1 MHSKHFL
8 KAAAIAALAACALP
22 ASAQSPAANPAAGY
36 PSRTIRIVVGYAP
49 GGANDILAR
58 IVAQKMSESLG
69 KEVVVEN
76 KPSTGAIVG
85 SVTVATA
92 APDGYT
98 LLMGASGPIVFNP
111 ALYEKLPYSPTKDL
125 VPVSLVGTFPLVLS
139 VAANAP
145 YRNVS
150 ELAAYTR
157 AHPEKSNYGSSA
169 ASFRLAT
176 ELLKS
181 KTGIRAEHIPY
192 KGSMESVNSVASGQ
206 VTMTLVD
213 SGPAVG
219 PIKGGLLK
227 GLAVTSP
234 QRIAALPDVPTM
246 AEQGIDLTIQFWSG
260 LLAPAGT
267 PKPIIDKL
275 AAEVQRIV
283 KMPDVRA
290 RMASLA
296 IDPAGSSPEEF
307 ARVISSEIPLWA
319 GVAKANNIRA
329 D

>member
-1 MHSKHFL
+1 MKRNLFVRTL
-8 KAAAIAALAACALP
+8 AAAALAALALP
-22 ASAQSPAANPAAGY
+22 ALAQGAY
-36 PSRTIRIVVGYAP
+36 PSKPIRIIVGYAP

-58 IVAQKMSESLG
+58 LVAQKMQESFG

-76 KPSTGAIVG
+76 RPSTGSIVG
-85 SVTVATA
+85 SVAVANA

-111 ALYEKLPYSPTKDL
+111 ALYTRLPYDPVKDL
-125 VPVSLVGTFPLVLS
+125 VPVSIVGTFPLVLS

-145 YRNVS
+145 FKSVT
-150 ELAAYTR
+150 ELAAYTK
-157 AHPEKSNYGSSA
+157 ANPDKSNYGSSS

-192 KGSMESVNSVASGQ
+192 KGSMESVNSVASGL
-206 VTMTLVD
+206 VTMTMVD

-219 PIKGGLLK
+219 PIKGGLLR
-227 GLAVTSP
+227 GLAVTSA

-246 AEQGIDLTIQFWSG
+246 AEQGIDLNIQFWSG

-267 PKPIIDKL
+267 PKAVIDKL
-275 AAEVQRIV
+275 SAEVQRIV
-283 KMPDVRA
+283 KLPDVKA
-290 RMASLA
+290 RMAGLA
-296 IDPAGSSPEEF
+296 IDPAGTTPEEF
-307 ARVISSEIPLWA
+307 ARVIATEIPLWT
-319 GVAKANNIRA
+319 GVAKANGIKA

>member
-1 MHSKHFL
+1 MKRKLFVRTL
-8 KAAAIAALAACALP
+8 AAAALAAIVLP
-22 ASAQSPAANPAAGY
+22 ASAQGEAY
-36 PSRTIRIVVGYAP
+36 PSKTIKIVVGYAP

-58 IVAQKMSESLG
+58 LVAQKMQESFG
-69 KEVVVEN
+69 KDVVVEN
-76 KPSTGAIVG
+76 KPSTGSIVG
-85 SVTVATA
+85 SVAVANA

-111 ALYEKLPYSPTKDL
+111 ALYQRLPYNPTKDL
-125 VPVSLVGTFPLVLS
+125 VPISIVGTFPLVLA
-139 VAANAP
+139 VAANSPLKSVA
-145 YRNVS
+145 
-150 ELAAYTR
+150 ELAAYTK
-157 AHPEKSNYGSSA
+157 ANPEKSNYGSSS

-206 VTMTLVD
+206 VTMTMVD

-227 GLAVTSP
+227 GLAVTSS

-246 AEQGIDLTIQFWSG
+246 AEQGVDLTIQFWSG

-267 PKPIIDKL
+267 PKPVIDKI

-283 KMPDVRA
+283 KLPDVRA
-290 RMASLA
+290 RMHALA
-296 IDPAGSSPEEF
+296 IDPAGTTPEEF
-307 ARVISSEIPLWA
+307 ARVIATEIPLWT

>member
-1 MHSKHFL
+1 MKRNLFIHTI
-8 KAAAIAALAACALP
+8 AAAALGACALP
-22 ASAQSPAANPAAGY
+22 ALAQGNPAASY
-36 PSRTIRIVVGYAP
+36 PNKTIKIVVGYAP

-58 IVAQKMSESLG
+58 IVAQKMQESFG

-76 KPSTGAIVG
+76 KPSTGSIVG
-85 SVTVATA
+85 SVAVANA

-125 VPVSLVGTFPLVLS
+125 MPVSIVGTFPLVLS

-145 YRNVS
+145 FKSVS
-150 ELAAYTR
+150 ELAAYTK
-157 AHPEKSNYGSSA
+157 ANPTKSNYGSSS

-181 KTGIRAEHIPY
+181 KTGIQAEHIPY

-206 VTMTLVD
+206 VTMTMVD

-227 GLAVTSP
+227 GLAVTSAK
-234 QRIAALPDVPTM
+234 RIDALPDVPTM
-246 AEQGIDLTIQFWSG
+246 AEQGVDLVIQFWSG

-267 PKPIIDKL
+267 PKPIVDKI

-283 KMPDVRA
+283 KLPDVRA
-290 RMASLA
+290 RMHALA
-296 IDPAGSSPEEF
+296 IDPAGSTPEEF
-307 ARVISSEIPLWA
+307 AKTIATEIPLWTA
-319 GVAKANNIRA
+319 VAKANNIKA

>member
-1 MHSKHFL
+1 MKRNLFL
-8 KAAAIAALAACALP
+8 HALAAAALATCALP
-22 ASAQSPAANPAAGY
+22 ALAQGNPAASY
-36 PSRTIRIVVGYAP
+36 PNKPIKIVVGYAP

-58 IVAQKMSESLG
+58 LVAQKMQEGFG

-76 KPSTGAIVG
+76 KPSTGSIVG
-85 SVTVATA
+85 SVTVANA

-125 VPVSLVGTFPLVLS
+125 APVSIVGTFPLVLS

-145 YRNVS
+145 YKNVA
-150 ELAAYTR
+150 ELAAYTK
-157 AHPEKSNYGSSA
+157 ANPDKSNYGSSS

-206 VTMTLVD
+206 VTMTMVD

-246 AEQGIDLTIQFWSG
+246 AEQGIDLNIQFWSG
-260 LLAPAGT
+260 LLVPAGT

-283 KMPDVRA
+283 KLPDVRA
-290 RMASLA
+290 RMQALA
-296 IDPAGSSPEEF
+296 IDPAGTTPEEF
-307 ARVISSEIPLWA
+307 ARTIATEIPLWTA
-319 GVAKANNIRA
+319 VAKANNIKA

>member
-1 MHSKHFL
+1 MKRNLFL
-8 KAAAIAALAACALP
+8 HTLAAAALAACGLP
-22 ASAQSPAANPAAGY
+22 ALAQGNPAASY
-36 PSRTIRIVVGYAP
+36 PNKTIRIVVGYAP

-58 IVAQKMSESLG
+58 LVAQKMQEAFG

-76 KPSTGAIVG
+76 KPSTGSIVG
-85 SVTVATA
+85 SVAVANA

-125 VPVSLVGTFPLVLS
+125 APVSIVGTFPLVLS

-145 YRNVS
+145 FKNVA
-150 ELAAYTR
+150 ELAAYTK
-157 AHPEKSNYGSSA
+157 ANPDKSNYGSSS

-206 VTMTLVD
+206 VTMTMVD

-246 AEQGIDLTIQFWSG
+246 AEQGIDLNIQFWSG
-260 LLAPAGT
+260 LLVPAGT

-283 KMPDVRA
+283 KLPDVRA
-290 RMASLA
+290 RMQALA
-296 IDPAGSSPEEF
+296 IDPAGTTPEEF
-307 ARVISSEIPLWA
+307 AKTIATEIPLWTA
-319 GVAKANNIRA
+319 VAKANNIKA

>member
-1 MHSKHFL
+1 MKRKTLL
-8 KAAAIAALAACALP
+8 KSAAAALLAACALP
-22 ASAQSPAANPAAGY
+22 ALAQQTPNAAAAFPARP
-36 PSRTIRIVVGYAP
+36 IRIVVGYAP

-58 IVAQKMSESLG
+58 LLAQKMQEGLG
-69 KEVVVEN
+69 REVVVEN
-76 KPSTGAIVG
+76 KPSTAAIVG
-85 SVTVATA
+85 SVAVATA

-111 ALYEKLPYSPTKDL
+111 ALYERLPYSPTRDL
-125 VPVSLVGTFPLVLS
+125 VPVSMVGTFPLVLAVAAHAPFKS
-139 VAANAP
+139 VA
-145 YRNVS
+145 
-150 ELAAYTR
+150 ELAAHTR
-157 AHPEKSNYGSSA
+157 AHPDQSNYGSSA

-181 KTGIRAEHIPY
+181 RTGIHAEHIPY
-192 KGSMESVNSVASGQ
+192 KGSMESVNGVASGQ
-206 VTMTLVD
+206 LTLTLVD

-227 GLAVTSP
+227 GLAVTSA

-267 PKPIIDKL
+267 PKAIVDKL

-283 KMPDVRA
+283 RLPDVRA
-290 RMASLA
+290 RMAALA
-296 IDPAGSSPEEF
+296 IDPAGSTPEEF
-307 ARVISSEIPLWA
+307 ARVIASEIPLWA

>member
-1 MHSKHFL
+1 MKRKLFVQSL
-8 KAAAIAALAACALP
+8 AAAALAACALP
-22 ASAQSPAANPAAGY
+22 ALAQGTAY
-36 PSRTIRIVVGYAP
+36 PTKPIRIIVGYAP

-58 IVAQKMSESLG
+58 IVAQKMAESFG

-76 KPSTGAIVG
+76 KPSTGSIVG
-85 SVTVATA
+85 SVAVANA

-111 ALYEKLPYSPTKDL
+111 ALYTRLPYDPVKDL
-125 VPVSLVGTFPLVLS
+125 TPVSIVGTFPLVLS

-145 YRNVS
+145 FRNVA
-150 ELAAYTR
+150 ELAAYTK
-157 AHPEKSNYGSSA
+157 ANPEKSNYGSSS

-176 ELLKS
+176 ELLKG
-181 KTGIRAEHIPY
+181 KTGIRADHIPY

-206 VTMTLVD
+206 VTMTMVD

-234 QRIAALPDVPTM
+234 QRIAALADVPTM
-246 AEQGIDLTIQFWSG
+246 AEQGIDLNIQFWSG

-267 PKPIIDKL
+267 PKPVVDKL

-283 KMPDVRA
+283 KLPDVRA
-290 RMASLA
+290 RMAALA
-296 IDPAGSSPEEF
+296 IDPAGTTPEEF
-307 ARVISSEIPLWA
+307 ARVIATEIPLWT
-319 GVAKANNIRA
+319 GVAKANNIKA

>member
-1 MHSKHFL
+1 MKRKTLL
-8 KAAAIAALAACALP
+8 KSAAALLAACAVP
-22 ASAQSPAANPAAGY
+22 ALAQQAPNAAAAFPAKP
-36 PSRTIRIVVGYAP
+36 IRIVVGYAP

-58 IVAQKMSESLG
+58 LLAQKMQEGLG
-69 KEVVVEN
+69 REVVVEN

-85 SVTVATA
+85 SVAVATA

-111 ALYEKLPYSPTKDL
+111 ALYEKLPYSPTRDL

-145 YRNVS
+145 FKSVA
-150 ELAAYTR
+150 ELAAYTK
-157 AHPEKSNYGSSA
+157 ANPEKSNYGSSA

-181 KTGIRAEHIPY
+181 RTGIHAEHIPY
-192 KGSMESVNSVASGQ
+192 KGSMESVNGVASGQ
-206 VTMTLVD
+206 LTLTLVD

-283 KMPDVRA
+283 RLPDVRA
-290 RMASLA
+290 RMAALA
-296 IDPAGSSPEEF
+296 IDPAGSTPEEF
-307 ARVISSEIPLWA
+307 ARVIANELPLWA

>member
-1 MHSKHFL
+1 MKRKQFVHTL
-8 KAAAIAALAACALP
+8 AGAALTVLALP
-22 ASAQSPAANPAAGY
+22 AFAQGAANPAASF
-36 PSRTIRIVVGYAP
+36 PSKTIKIVVGYAP

-58 IVAQKMSESLG
+58 LVAQKMQESFG

-85 SVTVATA
+85 SVAVANA

-111 ALYEKLPYSPTKDL
+111 ALYDKLPYNPVKDL
-125 VPVSLVGTFPLVLS
+125 VPVSIVGTFPLVLS
-139 VAANAP
+139 VKADAP
-145 YRNVS
+145 FRNVQ
-150 ELAAYTR
+150 ELAAHTK
-157 AHPEKSNYGSSA
+157 ANPDKSNYGSSA

-181 KTGIRAEHIPY
+181 KTGLRAEHIPY
-192 KGSMESVNSVASGQ
+192 KGSMESVNAVASGQ
-206 VTMTLVD
+206 VTLTLVD
-213 SGPAVG
+213 SGPAVA
-219 PIKGGLLK
+219 PIKGGLMK
-227 GLAVTSP
+227 GLAVTSA

-246 AEQGIDLTIQFWSG
+246 AEQGIDLNIQFWSG

-267 PKPIIDKL
+267 PKPIVDKI

-283 KMPDVRA
+283 KLPDVRA
-290 RMASLA
+290 RMAALA
-296 IDPAGSSPEEF
+296 IDPAGTTSEEF
-307 ARVISSEIPLWA
+307 ARVIASEIPMWTS
-319 GVAKANNIRA
+319 VAKSNNIRA

>member
-1 MHSKHFL
+1 MKRKHFV
-8 KAAAIAALAACALP
+8 ALAASALAAMALP
-22 ASAQSPAANPAAGY
+22 AAAQAPAAHAAAGF
-36 PSRTIRIVVGYAP
+36 PARSIRIVVGYAP
-49 GGANDILAR
+49 GGANDVLAR
-58 IVAQKMSESLG
+58 LIAQKMADQWG
-69 KEVVVEN
+69 REVVVEN
-76 KPSTGAIVG
+76 KPSTAAIVG
-85 SVTVATA
+85 SVAVAN
-92 APDGYT
+92 APADGYT

-111 ALYEKLPYSPTKDL
+111 AIYEKLPYSPTRDL
-125 VPVSLVGTFPLVLS
+125 VPVSLVGTFPLVLA
-139 VAANAP
+139 VAASAP
-145 YRNVS
+145 YRTVP
-150 ELAAYTR
+150 ELVAYTR
-157 AHPEKSNYGSSA
+157 ANPEKSNYGSSA

-176 ELLKS
+176 ELLKTR
-181 KTGIRAEHIPY
+181 TGMKAEHIPY
-192 KGSMESVNSVASGQ
+192 KGSMESINGVASGQ

-213 SGPAVG
+213 SGPAVST
-219 PIKGGLLK
+219 IKGGLLK

-234 QRIAALPDVPTM
+234 QRLPALPDVPTM

-283 KMPDVRA
+283 RLPDVRA
-290 RMASLA
+290 RMAALA

-307 ARVISSEIPLWA
+307 ASIISSEIPLWA

>member
-1 MHSKHFL
+1 MKRKLFVQTF
-8 KAAAIAALAACALP
+8 AAAALAASALP
-22 ASAQSPAANPAAGY
+22 ALAQAPAAAFPTK
-36 PSRTIRIVVGYAP
+36 PIRIIVGYAP

-58 IVAQKMSESLG
+58 IVAQKMAEGLG

-85 SVTVATA
+85 SVAVAN
-92 APDGYT
+92 APADGYT

-111 ALYEKLPYSPTKDL
+111 ALYERLPYNPTKDL
-125 VPVSLVGTFPLVLS
+125 VPVSIVGTFPLVLS

-145 YRNVS
+145 FKNVAD
-150 ELAAYTR
+150 LAAYTK
-157 AHPEKSNYGSSA
+157 ANPDKSNYGSSA

-206 VTMTLVD
+206 ITMTLVD

-219 PIKGGLLK
+219 PIKGGLMK

-246 AEQGIDLTIQFWSG
+246 AEQGIDLNIQFWSG

-267 PKPIIDKL
+267 PKAVVDKL

-283 KMPDVRA
+283 KLPDVRA

-296 IDPAGSSPEEF
+296 IDPAGTTPEEF
-307 ARVISSEIPLWA
+307 AKVIATEIPLWS
-319 GVAKANNIRA
+319 GVAKANNIKA

>member
-1 MHSKHFL
+1 MKRKQFVHSL
-8 KAAAIAALAACALP
+8 AAAALAACVLP
-22 ASAQSPAANPAAGY
+22 AFAQGNAAAAY
-36 PSRTIRIVVGYAP
+36 PSKPIKIVVGYAP

-58 IVAQKMSESLG
+58 IIAQKMSEGLG

-85 SVTVATA
+85 SVAVAN
-92 APDGYT
+92 APADGYT

-111 ALYEKLPYSPTKDL
+111 ALYEKLPYNPTKDL
-125 VPVSLVGTFPLVLS
+125 VPVSIVGTFPLVLS

-145 YRNVS
+145 FRNVA

-157 AHPEKSNYGSSA
+157 ANAEKSNYGSSS

-206 VTMTLVD
+206 VTLTMVD

-227 GLAVTSP
+227 GLAVTSA
-234 QRIAALPDVPTM
+234 QRIPALPDVPTM
-246 AEQGIDLTIQFWSG
+246 AEQGIDLNIQFWSG

-267 PKPIIDKL
+267 PKPIVDKI

-283 KMPDVRA
+283 KLPDVRA

-296 IDPAGSSPEEF
+296 IDPAGTTPEEF
-307 ARVISSEIPLWA
+307 AKVIATEIPLWT
-319 GVAKANNIRA
+319 GVAKANNIKA

>member
-1 MHSKHFL
+1 MKRKHIVHIL
-8 KAAAIAALAACALP
+8 AAAAVAALALP
-22 ASAQSPAANPAAGY
+22 SLAQAPGAAASY
-36 PSRTIRIVVGYAP
+36 PSKPIRIVVGYAP

-58 IVAQKMSESLG
+58 LLAQKMQEGFG

-76 KPSTGAIVG
+76 KASTGAIVG
-85 SVTVATA
+85 SVAVATA
-92 APDGYT
+92 PPDGYT

-139 VAANAP
+139 VASNAP
-145 YRNVS
+145 YKSVP
-150 ELAAYTR
+150 ELVAYTK
-157 AHPEKSNYGSSA
+157 ANPDKSNYGSSS

-181 KTGIRAEHIPY
+181 KTGMRAEHIPY

-267 PKPIIDKL
+267 PKPIIDKI

-283 KMPDVRA
+283 KLPDVRA
-290 RMASLA
+290 RMAALA

-307 ARVISSEIPLWA
+307 ARVISTEIPLWA

>member
-1 MHSKHFL
+1 MKRKQFVQSL
-8 KAAAIAALAACALP
+8 AGAALVALALP
-22 ASAQSPAANPAAGY
+22 VGAQGTPDPAVGY
-36 PSRTIRIVVGYAP
+36 PSKPIRIVVGYAP

-58 IVAQKMSESLG
+58 ILAQKMQEGLG
-69 KEVVVEN
+69 REVVVEN

-85 SVTVATA
+85 SVAVATA

-111 ALYEKLPYSPTKDL
+111 ALYEKLPYNPVKDL
-125 VPVSLVGTFPLVLS
+125 VPVSVVGTFPLVLS
-139 VAANAP
+139 VAAHAP
-145 YRNVS
+145 FRNVQ
-150 ELAAYTR
+150 ELVAYTK
-157 AHPEKSNYGSSA
+157 ANPEKSNYGSSA

-192 KGSMESVNSVASGQ
+192 KGSMESVNAVASGQ
-206 VTMTLVD
+206 LTLTLVD

-219 PIKGGLLK
+219 PIKGGLMK

-267 PKPIIDKL
+267 PKSVVDKL

-283 KMPDVRA
+283 RLPDVRA
-290 RMASLA
+290 RMQALA

-307 ARVISSEIPLWA
+307 ARLIASEIPMWTS
-319 GVAKANNIRA
+319 VARANNIRA

>member
-1 MHSKHFL
+1 MKRKQFVHTV
-8 KAAAIAALAACALP
+8 AGAALCALALP
-22 ASAQSPAANPAAGY
+22 VFAQGAASPAAGFPGKA
-36 PSRTIRIVVGYAP
+36 IKIVVGYAP

-58 IVAQKMSESLG
+58 LVAQKMQESFG

-85 SVTVATA
+85 SVAVANA

-111 ALYEKLPYSPTKDL
+111 ALYDKLPYNPVKDL
-125 VPVSLVGTFPLVLS
+125 VPVSIVGTFPLVLS
-139 VAANAP
+139 VKADAP
-145 YRNVS
+145 YRNVQ
-150 ELAAYTR
+150 ELAAATR
-157 AHPEKSNYGSSA
+157 ANPEKSNYGSSS

-181 KTGIRAEHIPY
+181 KTGMRAEHIPY
-192 KGSMESVNSVASGQ
+192 KGSMESVNAVASGT

-213 SGPAVG
+213 SGPAVA
-219 PIKGGLLK
+219 PIKGGLMK

-246 AEQGIDLTIQFWSG
+246 AEQGVDLNIQFWSG

-267 PKPIIDKL
+267 PKPIIDKI

-283 KMPDVRA
+283 KLPDVRA
-290 RMASLA
+290 RMAALA
-296 IDPAGSSPEEF
+296 IDPAGTTPEEF
-307 ARVISSEIPLWA
+307 ARTIASEIPMWTA
-319 GVAKANNIRA
+319 VARANNIRA

>member
-1 MHSKHFL
+1 
-8 KAAAIAALAACALP
+8 
-22 ASAQSPAANPAAGY
+22 
-36 PSRTIRIVVGYAP
+36 
-49 GGANDILAR
+49 
-58 IVAQKMSESLG
+58 
-69 KEVVVEN
+69 
-76 KPSTGAIVG
+76 
-85 SVTVATA
+85 VATA

-111 ALYEKLPYSPTKDL
+111 ALYERLPYSPTRDL

-139 VAANAP
+139 VAAKAP
-145 YRNVS
+145 FNSVA
-150 ELAAYTR
+150 ELAEYTK

-181 KTGIRAEHIPY
+181 RTGIRADHIPY
-192 KGSMESVNSVASGQ
+192 KGSMESVNGVASGQ
-206 VTMTLVD
+206 LTLTLVD
-213 SGPAVG
+213 SGPAVA

-234 QRIAALPDVPTM
+234 HRIAALPDVPTM

-283 KMPDVRA
+283 RLPDVRA
-290 RMASLA
+290 RMAALA
-296 IDPAGSSPEEF
+296 IDPAGSTPEEF
-307 ARVISSEIPLWA
+307 ARVIASEIPLWA